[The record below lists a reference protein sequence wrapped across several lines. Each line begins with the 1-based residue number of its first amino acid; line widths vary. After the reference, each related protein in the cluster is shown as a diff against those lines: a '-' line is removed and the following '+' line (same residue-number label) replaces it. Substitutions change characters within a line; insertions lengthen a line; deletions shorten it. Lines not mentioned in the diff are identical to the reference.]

1 LFADHSF
8 PARILANPAAANR
21 GGRIGGF
28 ELKLSSVIDL
38 DRHDCLQGAL
48 AEALARDQ
56 SALCLIEA
64 DRDRENAR
72 LAYGD
77 VRDAVLPLAAWLKE
91 QEARRVAI
99 VMTNQSKWHIS
110 ACAALWIGA
119 ELVPL
124 DPKLSA
130 TEHAALL
137 RHSGADTVVVEHFLW
152 RDLEFD
158 GRALVT
164 EAPSSMDLRHGCRW
178 EECRGEGEPAP
189 VTRQRSDPA
198 CIVYSSGT
206 GGDPKGCVLTHG
218 NYLDQCAALMKLYTF
233 APGDRYLSIL
243 PTNHA
248 IDFMVGFLG
257 PYFCGATV
265 VHLRTLRPEFVR
277 AAFPK
282 YRVAY
287 MALVP
292 LVLRNLANGL
302 QQKFDALTG
311 VRAAMFRSLHAI
323 ARACNRTRPRL
334 GLSRAL
340 LGPVHKGFGGR
351 LKALFVGGAFTDPA
365 LLEYFRG
372 LGIPVANGYGL
383 TEAGTVVTLNDFDDY
398 RPDTVGKPLA
408 GTEVEIRDP
417 DPDGVGEVVVRGP
430 TVMSHYHDDPGQTA
444 ATIREG
450 WLHTGDLGVLE
461 AGGHLR
467 LMGRQKNMI
476 VTAGGKN
483 VYPEDIENAFD
494 GLPVKEYCIFA
505 EHFVWPSRSERLL
518 IVVRPEADRDYAGEL
533 ARRNRRLPD
542 FKRVHAALEW
552 EEEFPR
558 TASLKIKR
566 PVLAEALRERGDP
579 EALRDLQP

>member
-1 LFADHSF
+1 ML
-8 PARILANPAAANR
+8 
-21 GGRIGGF
+21 
-28 ELKLSSVIDL
+28 DL
-38 DRHDCLQGAL
+38 DRYDSLQAAL
-48 AEALARDQ
+48 SDALAREPA
-56 SALCLIEA
+56 ALCLIEA

-72 LAYGD
+72 LSYGE
-77 VRDAVLPLAAWLKE
+77 VHDAVLPLAAWLRE
-91 QEARRVAI
+91 QGARRVAI
-99 VMTNQSKWHIS
+99 LMTNQSKWHIS

-119 ELVPL
+119 ELVPI

-130 TEHAALL
+130 PEYAALL
-137 RHSGADTVVVEHFLW
+137 RHSGADTLVVEHFLW
-152 RDLEFD
+152 RNPELEFD
-158 GRALVT
+158 GEVLVT
-164 EAPSSMDLRHGCRW
+164 EAPASMDLRRGRRW
-178 EECRGEGEPAP
+178 EECRGEGEPAL
-189 VTRQRSDPA
+189 VERQRSDPA

-206 GGDPKGCVLTHG
+206 GGQPKGCVLTHG
-218 NYLDQCAALMKLYTF
+218 NYLDQCKALMRLYTF

-282 YRVAY
+282 YQIAY

-292 LVLRNLANGL
+292 MVLRNLANGL
-302 QQKFDALTG
+302 QDRFASLPPLRSA
-311 VRAAMFRSLHAI
+311 VFRSLHAI
-323 ARACNRTRPRL
+323 ARACNRRRPRL
-334 GLSRAL
+334 GLSRRL
-340 LGPVHKGFGGR
+340 LRPVHQGFGGR
-351 LKALFVGGAFTDPA
+351 LRALFVGGAFTDPA

-408 GTEVEIRDP
+408 GTTVGILDP
-417 DPDGVGEVVVRGP
+417 DAEGVGEVIVSGP
-430 TVMSHYHDDPGQTA
+430 TVMSHYHNDPEQTA
-444 ATIREG
+444 TAIVDG
-450 WLHTGDLGVLE
+450 HLHTGDLGLLE
-461 AGGHLR
+461 PGGHLR
-467 LMGRQKNMI
+467 LMGRRKNMI

-494 GLPVKEYCIFA
+494 GLPVQEYCVFA

-518 IVVRPEADRDYAGEL
+518 IVVRPDASRDYADEL
-533 ARRNRRLPD
+533 TRRNRRLPD
-542 FKRVHAALEW
+542 FKRVHACLEW
-552 EEEFPR
+552 HEEFPR

-566 PVLAEALRERGDP
+566 PVLAD
-579 EALRDLQP
+579 ALRDADDRAALQDLST